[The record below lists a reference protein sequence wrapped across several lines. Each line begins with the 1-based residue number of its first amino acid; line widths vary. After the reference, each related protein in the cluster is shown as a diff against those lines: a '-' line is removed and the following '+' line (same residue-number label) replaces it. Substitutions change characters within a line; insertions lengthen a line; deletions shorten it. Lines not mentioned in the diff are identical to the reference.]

1 MKLKRGLL
9 FLTLLAALLL
19 AGCGKTTEK
28 KITFSDTDI
37 KSDVIGVAIDGTTL
51 TIRAAGTYVL
61 TGSCKEGNIIIDA
74 PAGKSVTLV
83 LDNLELTS
91 TKTAPI
97 YVKDCPLLS
106 ISIAARS
113 QNIITDRHTYTE
125 MLSQDGKQ
133 TDASDFE
140 EVPSAAI
147 YSKSPLLIRGE
158 GEGQLVINAD
168 CYNGITTND
177 TLTIDGGVINITA
190 KNNALRGKD
199 FVSIGGGILTI
210 KAGNDGIKATNT
222 ENAGLGYISIKG
234 GVINVQADDEGIY
247 APRSVNFTG
256 GTVTIKSKNTGV
268 KTEGTVNF
276 DAGIITI
283 TSKKDEPILANSQVH
298 KDDALVTANGKVL
311 E

>member
-19 AGCGKTTEK
+19 VGCGKKEEK

-37 KSDVIGVAIDGTTL
+37 KSDVIGVAIEGTTL

-61 TGSCKEGNIIIDA
+61 TGSCKEGNIIVDA

-91 TKTAPI
+91 TKTSPI
-97 YVKDCPLLS
+97 YVKDCPLLA
-106 ISIAARS
+106 ITIAERS
-113 QNIITDRHTYTE
+113 QNILTDRHTYTE
-125 MLSQDGKQ
+125 MLSQDGQQ

-158 GEGQLVINAD
+158 GDGQLVINAD

-199 FVSIGGGILTI
+199 FVSIGGGVLTI
-210 KAGNDGIKATNT
+210 KAGNDGIKSTNT
-222 ENAGLGYISIKG
+222 ENAGLGYITIKG
-234 GVINVQADDEGIY
+234 GVINIQADDEGLY
-247 APRSVNFTG
+247 APRSVNFDG
-256 GTVTIKSKNTGV
+256 GTVTIKSKNTGI

-283 TSKKDEPILANSQVH
+283 TSKKDAPILANTQVH

>member
-19 AGCGKTTEK
+19 VGCGKGEEK

-37 KSDVIGVAIDGTTL
+37 KSDVIGVAIEGTTL

-91 TKTAPI
+91 TKTSPI
-97 YVKDCPLLS
+97 YVKDCPLLA
-106 ISIAARS
+106 ITIAERS
-113 QNIITDRHTYTE
+113 QNILTDRHTYTE
-125 MLSQDGKQ
+125 MLSQDGQQ

-158 GEGQLVINAD
+158 GDGQLVINAD

-199 FVSIGGGILTI
+199 FVSISGGVLTI
-210 KAGNDGIKATNT
+210 KAGNDGIKSTNT
-222 ENAGLGYISIKG
+222 ENAGLGYITIKG
-234 GVINVQADDEGIY
+234 GVINIQADDEGIY
-247 APRSVNFTG
+247 APRSVNFDG
-256 GTVTIKSKNTGV
+256 GTVTIKSKNTGI

-283 TSKKDEPILANSQVH
+283 TSKKDAPILANTQVH